1 MKFLFATVPAD
12 GHFNPLTGIAMH
24 LKAAGHDVRWY
35 TGPSYAAKL
44 ERLGIPHYPFQRAT
58 EINGNNISEVFP
70 ERVKLHGPA
79 LIRFDGKHM
88 MVINTGN
95 YFEDIQEIDASF
107 PFDALFCDAAFYAMK
122 LIKEK
127 LGKWVYTIGIA
138 PSLETSRDV
147 PPNFVGLKPAR
158 TVIGKLIHQGM
169 RAIMERMVM
178 NDVKDLYNRILVSH
192 GLAPVEGSLFDVSY
206 RSPDVVFQSGVPG
219 FAYPRREHNPR
230 VQFVGALLPYKA
242 AISTAFSQPEKLA
255 AYKQVI
261 LISQGTVDNKD
272 PHKLIIPAL
281 EALKDTD
288 ALLIVTTGYC
298 QTEALR
304 ASYPQDNIVIED
316 FVDFDFILDHTDL
329 FICNGGYGSVL
340 LSLSKGVPLLTAG
353 IREGKNDINAHVD
366 YFRVGID
373 LRSENP
379 KPSDIWRA
387 AERLLSEP
395 HWQQN
400 VARLRD
406 ELSAYE
412 PNELID
418 ASLAQSSASKPER
431 SMPSLQAYLEGEA
444 S

>member
-1 MKFLFATVPAD
+1 MNFLFATVPAD

-44 ERLGIPHYPFQRAT
+44 ERLGIPHYPFQRAS
-58 EINGNNISEVFP
+58 EINGDNIGELFP
-70 ERVKLHGPA
+70 ERAKLHGPA

-95 YFEDIQEIDASF
+95 YFEDIQEINASF
-107 PFDALFCDAAFYAMK
+107 PFDVLLCDAAFYAMQ
-122 LIKEK
+122 LVKEK
-127 LGKWVYTIGIA
+127 LGKRVCAIGIA

-147 PPNFVGLKPAR
+147 PPNFVGLKPAK
-158 TVIGKLIHQGM
+158 TAVGKLIHQGM
-169 RAIMERMVM
+169 RAMMELMVL
-178 NDVKDLYNRILVSH
+178 NDVKELYNQILASH

-206 RSPDVVFQSGVPG
+206 RSPDVVFQSSVPG

-230 VQFVGALLPYKA
+230 VQFVGALLPYKTTIA
-242 AISTAFSQPEKLA
+242 TAFSQPEKLA
-255 AYKQVI
+255 AYQRVI

-272 PHKLIIPAL
+272 PGKLIIPAL

-288 ALLIVTTGYC
+288 ALLIVTTGYY

-304 ASYPQDNIVIED
+304 RAYPQENIVVED
-316 FVDFDFILDHTDL
+316 FIDFDFILDHADL

-366 YFRVGID
+366 FFEVGID
-373 LRSENP
+373 LRTESP
-379 KPSDIWRA
+379 RPDAVRRA
-387 AERLLSEP
+387 AEWVLSEP
-395 HWQQN
+395 RWKQN

-406 ELSAYE
+406 EFRAYR
-412 PNELID
+412 PNEIID
-418 ASLAQSSASKPER
+418 AYLADTSTFRNELHRPA
-431 SMPSLQAYLEGEA
+431 LQAI
-444 S
+444 

>member
-1 MKFLFATVPAD
+1 MKLLFATIPAD

-44 ERLGIPHYPFQRAT
+44 ERLGIPHYPFQQAI
-58 EINGNNISEVFP
+58 EINGDTISELFP
-70 ERVKLHGPA
+70 ERAKLHGPA

-95 YFEDIQEIDASF
+95 YFEDIQAINASF
-107 PFDALFCDAAFYAMK
+107 SFDVLFCDAAFYAMK

-127 LGKWVYTIGIA
+127 LGKRVCAVGVA
-138 PSLETSRDV
+138 PSLETSKDV
-147 PPNFVGLKPAR
+147 PPNFIGLKPAK
-158 TVIGKLIHQGM
+158 TAIGKLIHQGM
-169 RAIMERMVM
+169 RAMMERMVT
-178 NDVKDLYNRILVSH
+178 NEVKELYDQILNSY
-192 GLAPVEGSLFDVSY
+192 GLAPIDGSIFDVSY

-219 FAYPRREHNPR
+219 FAYPRREHNPK
-230 VQFVGALLPYKA
+230 VKFVGALLPYKG
-242 AISTAFSQPEKLA
+242 AISTPFSQPEKLA
-255 AYKQVI
+255 NYKRVV

-272 PHKLIIPAL
+272 PNKLIVPAL

-288 ALLIVTTGYC
+288 ALLIVATGYYR
-298 QTEALR
+298 TEALR
-304 ASYPQDNIVIED
+304 ASYPQENIVIED
-316 FVDFDFILDHTDL
+316 FVDFDFILDRTDL

-340 LSLSKGVPLLTAG
+340 LGLTKGVPLLTAG

-366 YFRVGID
+366 YFNVGID
-373 LRSENP
+373 LRTESP
-379 KPSDIWRA
+379 KPEDIRRA

-395 HWQQN
+395 HWKQN

-406 ELSAYE
+406 EFKAYR

-418 ASLAQSSASKPER
+418 AYLANDTSPQKAISLST
-431 SMPSLQAYLEGEA
+431 LQTI
-444 S
+444 

>member
-12 GHFNPLTGIAMH
+12 GHFNPLIGIAMH

-44 ERLGIPHYPFQRAT
+44 QRLNIPHYPFQRAT
-58 EINGNNISEVFP
+58 EITGDNIGELFP
-70 ERVKLHGPA
+70 ERAKLHGPA

-88 MVINTGN
+88 MVMNTGN
-95 YFEDIQEIDASF
+95 YFEDIQEINASF
-107 PFDALFCDAAFYAMK
+107 PFDVLFCDVAFYAMK
-122 LIKEK
+122 LVKEK
-127 LGKWVYTIGIA
+127 LGKRVCAVGVG
-138 PSLETSRDV
+138 PSVETSKDV
-147 PPNFVGLKPAR
+147 PPNFVGLKPAKS
-158 TVIGKLIHQGM
+158 VFGKLLHQGM
-169 RAIMERMVM
+169 RTMMELMVM
-178 NDVKDLYNRILVSH
+178 NDVKALFNRILVSH
-192 GLAPVEGSLFDVSY
+192 GLAPVDGSLFDVSY
-206 RSPDVVFQSGVPG
+206 CSPDVVFQSGVPG
-219 FAYPRREHNPR
+219 FAYPRREHNPKM
-230 VQFVGALLPYKA
+230 QFVGALLPYKA

-255 AYKQVI
+255 AYSRVI

-281 EALKDTD
+281 EALKATD
-288 ALLIVTTGYC
+288 ALLIVSTGYC

-304 ASYPQDNIVIED
+304 KSYPQDNIVIED
-316 FVDFDFILDHTDL
+316 WVDFDFILDHTDL

-373 LRSENP
+373 LRTENP
-379 KPSDIWRA
+379 KSRDIRRA
-387 AERLLSEP
+387 TEQLLSEP
-395 HWQQN
+395 HWKQN

-406 ELSAYE
+406 EFSAYE

-418 ASLAQSSASKPER
+418 ATLAQGAASKTER
-431 SMPSLQAYLEGEA
+431 YMPALQAI
-444 S
+444 

>member
-1 MKFLFATVPAD
+1 MKFLFASVPAD

-44 ERLGIPHYPFQRAT
+44 ERLGILHYPFQRAS
-58 EINGNNISEVFP
+58 EINGDNIGTLFP
-70 ERVKLHGPA
+70 ERAKLHGPA

-95 YFEDIQEIDASF
+95 YFEDIREIDASF

-122 LIKEK
+122 LVKEK
-127 LGKWVYTIGIA
+127 LGKRVCAIGVA

-158 TVIGKLIHQGM
+158 TAIGKLIHQGM
-169 RAIMERMVM
+169 RAMMELMVL
-178 NDVKDLYNRILVSH
+178 NDVRKLYNQILAAH
-192 GLAPVEGSLFDVSY
+192 GLAPIEGSLFDVSY

-219 FAYPRREHNPR
+219 FAYPRREQNPR
-230 VQFVGALLPYKA
+230 MQFVGALLPYKG
-242 AISTAFSQPEKLA
+242 AIATGFSQSAKFA
-255 AYKQVI
+255 AYKRVI

-272 PHKLIIPAL
+272 PRKLIVPAL
-281 EALKDTD
+281 EALKESD
-288 ALLIVTTGYC
+288 ALLIVTTGHC

-304 ASYPQDNIVIED
+304 AAYPQENIVIED
-316 FVDFDFILDHTDL
+316 FVDFDAILDRSDL

-366 YFRVGID
+366 YFEVGID
-373 LRSENP
+373 LRSESPRPN
-379 KPSDIWRA
+379 DIRRA
-387 AERLLSEP
+387 TERLLSEP
-395 HWQQN
+395 RWKQN
-400 VARLRD
+400 AARLRG
-406 ELSAYE
+406 EFRAYR
-412 PNELID
+412 PLELID
-418 ASLAQSSASKPER
+418 AYLAQGETPRLER
-431 SMPSLQAYLEGEA
+431 RLPSLQTI
-444 S
+444 